1 LVEHTSEMLLVLN
14 GEGAVRYESPS
25 VARTLGSPL
34 GELLQSSG
42 AALVHPEDLLT
53 IVDAFADLV

>member
-1 LVEHTSEMLLVLN
+1 MLLVLN